1 MCCDPSIAPPWGA
14 LRALLRT
21 CPRRAT
27 PGTRKACVCRCP
39 AQDAPAARPRLAL
52 LLLAPRGGG
61 KATAARAAAAALG
74 LHLVPFSGAELAA
87 GGAAPDALRG
97 AFEAARAYPPA
108 LLLLRHAGALAAPA
122 AGAPG
127 AHPRRL
133 RACAWG
139 RLPAAGRGSPG
150 GMPSAIR
157 ARVGAGGALARRD
170 GDRRRVE

>member
-1 MCCDPSIAPPWGA
+1 MCCDPSAAPSWRA
-14 LRALLRT
+14 LRAL
-21 CPRRAT
+21 RRACPCWT
-27 PGTRKACVCRCP
+27 PWAHAKRRCP
-39 AQDAPAARPRLAL
+39 AQDAPAARPRLAV

-127 AHPRRL
+127 ARPRQLCAR
-133 RACAWG
+133 AWG
-139 RLPAAGRGSPG
+139 WLPAAGRTSPA
-150 GMPSAIR
+150 GMLSAIR
-157 ARVGAGGALARRD
+157 ARAVHKAPRRGAAGTKGA
-170 GDRRRVE
+170 E